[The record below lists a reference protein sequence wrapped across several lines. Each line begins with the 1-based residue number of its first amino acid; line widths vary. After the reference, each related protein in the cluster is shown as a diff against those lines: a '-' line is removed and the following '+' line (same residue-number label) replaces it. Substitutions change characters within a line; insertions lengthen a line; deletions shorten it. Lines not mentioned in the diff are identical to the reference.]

1 MLRNAW
7 LALVLLTLF
16 AFLLGWLK
24 LVSPLLVAILLLST
38 FVKGQLVIDHFMGLK
53 DVRLKYR
60 IIPTIWLIVVISSIS
75 LAYYLPISN

>member
-7 LALVLLTLF
+7 IALVLLTLF

-60 IIPTIWLIVVISSIS
+60 IIPTIWLIVVISSIA

>member
-7 LALVLLTLF
+7 IALVLLTLF